1 MIETMAFT
9 LLVYLHLMATC
20 VALGTIVLTD
30 LRLLAKV
37 MGYRVVIPRPER
49 LETVIISAALVL
61 LCLTGAA
68 IVSIGLD
75 KNPQYLDN
83 EKLQAKLLLVA
94 LLAINAVF
102 LHRKVFPI
110 LGRSKP
116 VSHWRKPEWLA
127 VATSVSF
134 SNSTWLFCAFL
145 GIARVWNNSVSIG
158 FVLLIAGLT
167 WLIFFAAV
175 NGVLLL
181 ASRDAPKEQPDW
193 IDSVKAT
200 ITDFTELRELPPPT
214 PNKVSDR
221 RRHPRPEKS
230 ADSVPTW

>member
-1 MIETMAFT
+1 MIEAMAYT

-49 LETVIISAALVL
+49 LETVIISIALLL

-68 IVSIGLD
+68 IVFTGFV
-75 KNPQYLDN
+75 KNPLYLDN
-83 EKLQAKLLLVA
+83 EKLQAKLILVA
-94 LLAINAVF
+94 LLAGNAVF
-102 LHRKVFPI
+102 LHRRVFPI
-110 LGRSKP
+110 LARSMP
-116 VSHWRKPEWLA
+116 VSHWRKKDWMA
-127 VATSVSF
+127 VAASVSF
-134 SNSTWLFCAFL
+134 SNSVWLFCAFL
-145 GIARVWNNSVSIG
+145 GVARVWNNAVSME
-158 FVLLIAGLT
+158 FVLGVAGLA
-167 WLIFFAAV
+167 WMVFFAVV

-200 ITDFTELRELPPPT
+200 ISDFAELREQPPPIAG
-214 PNKVSDR
+214 KVSDR
-221 RRHPRPEKS
+221 RRYPRPDVAS
-230 ADSVPTW
+230 AQ